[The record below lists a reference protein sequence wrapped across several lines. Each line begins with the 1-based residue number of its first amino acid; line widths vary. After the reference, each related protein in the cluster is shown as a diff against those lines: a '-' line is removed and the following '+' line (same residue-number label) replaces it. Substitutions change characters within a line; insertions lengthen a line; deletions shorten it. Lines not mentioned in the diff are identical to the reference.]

1 MTVSDFLGDMVVYR
15 NLVPMEPKL
24 PRPVPEGAP
33 IPRKTEPA
41 YAAAVVRLLQEAQ
54 RRRSPKPL
62 KALIYIGDTRMN
74 DGTAIRNLR
83 RHLPVM
89 GFIGSEKMDEPPRLE
104 EEGGI
109 FYANRWWMTEDLL
122 RRMKGGPFAPGEELA
137 ALVDLDKCA
146 FGGRG
151 RNDRAID
158 AARVEGVRRT
168 VEEVL
173 GGKFDERAFLAV
185 YNELN
190 TPSYHH
196 FTADNQDYLAYICL
210 MVAGGVY
217 PWEEL
222 IASLRAGGYAPIS
235 SPIFGFDRFIEA
247 CHRRW
252 EERGTSSIPEGLL
265 VVHREVYANFRRDDP
280 TPFKS
285 FRYREY
291 IATVERMDALPD
303 DMPLEKLLAEE
314 IVLTGEVVDFALA
327 LREEGAL
334 LLGISDKPDE
344 ASIPQPEMWK
354 RGYKPVHKVKM
365 KVIRLL

>member
-1 MTVSDFLGDMVVYR
+1 
-15 NLVPMEPKL
+15 
-24 PRPVPEGAP
+24 
-33 IPRKTEPA
+33 
-41 YAAAVVRLLQEAQ
+41 
-54 RRRSPKPL
+54 
-62 KALIYIGDTRMN
+62 
-74 DGTAIRNLR
+74 
-83 RHLPVM
+83 M
-89 GFIGSEKMDEPPRLE
+89 GFIGSENMDEPPRLE
-104 EEGGI
+104 EEDGI
-109 FYANRWWMTEDLL
+109 FYANRWGMIEDLL
-122 RRMKGGPFAPGEELA
+122 RRMKGCPFAPGEELA
-137 ALVDLDKCA
+137 SLIDLDKCA

-173 GGKFDERAFLAV
+173 GGEFDELAFLAV

-190 TPSYHH
+190 TPPYHP

-222 IASLRAGGYAPIS
+222 RADLEGGAGDKLREFAE
-235 SPIFGFDRFIEA
+235 FIEV
-247 CHRRW
+247 CNRRLG
-252 EERGTSSIPEGLL
+252 EGEVPEDLL
-265 VVHREVYANFRRDDP
+265 VVHREVYANFRRGDP

-303 DMPLEKLLAEE
+303 DTPLEELLSRE

-344 ASIPQPEMWK
+344 ASIPQPEMGK